1 MQGAQTENEMVNQPH
16 PNRLNSV
23 IAKIERLY
31 MVRFPIFLTIVS
43 IDYLNK

>member
-31 MVRFPIFLTIVS
+31 MVPFLTTVS